1 MAEVEIPRTERNINR
16 RPTHQPLERATP
28 RPTSDI
34 AAGPQRPANQLD
46 QAISEFDQN
55 PGEAMAEAKIVE
67 MLMKHATV
75 LMGAREY
82 RLSINI
88 LRNVLMR
95 SPENPDALR
104 QMGVAHRED
113 GRYDEALK
121 CFRAYAKATSSSEA
135 QFMIAETYY
144 LGERDEMALAS
155 YREAMKFVIS
165 DPKRLFEIY
174 KNVGNIYVRAGD
186 YESAE
191 EFYNK
196 AYTLDSGSDLLMVN
210 YGTLEMQRENVGA
223 AVERFRSAV
232 AINSSND
239 KAWVGL
245 ALVHRQMGDHELAW
259 ANVQRAL
266 DINMSNRTAIRMVV
280 EWSVQDQNFSVAI
293 GRLQTYLA
301 REGEDAEMSFTLAK
315 IFTHVGRLREA
326 RVEMERAL
334 ALDPGVEGGEALARL
349 LDKEISR
356 MNEVTE

>member
-1 MAEVEIPRTERNINR
+1 MAEVEIPRPERNIDR
-16 RPTHQPLERATP
+16 KSQPAAP
-28 RPTSDI
+28 QVQAKSKPTSDI
-34 AAGPQRPANQLD
+34 AAGPQRPASQLD
-46 QAISEFDQN
+46 QAISEFDRHD
-55 PGEAMAEAKIVE
+55 EATIIE
-67 MLMKHATV
+67 MLMKHVGV
-75 LMGAREY
+75 LLIAREH
-82 RLSINI
+82 RLAINI

-95 SPENPDALR
+95 SPENQEALR
-104 QMGVAHRED
+104 CMGIAHREE

-121 CFRAYAKATSSSEA
+121 CFRAFAKALNSSEA
-135 QFMIAETYY
+135 QFLIAETYY

-155 YREAMKFVIS
+155 YREAMKLVIE
-165 DPKRLFEIY
+165 DPRRLFETY

-196 AYTLDSGSDLLMVN
+196 AYTINSQSDLLMVN
-210 YGTLEMQRENVGA
+210 YGTLEIQRENLGA

-232 AINSSND
+232 AINSNND

-266 DINMSNRTAIRMVV
+266 DINMSNRTAIRLVV
-280 EWSVQDQNFSVAI
+280 DWSVQDQNFSVAI
-293 GRLQTYLA
+293 SRLQLYLA

-334 ALDPGVEGGEALARL
+334 ALDPGVEGGEALAKI
-349 LDKEISR
+349 LDQEIVR
-356 MNEVTE
+356 MNQAAESN